1 MIIVKLR
8 PNDDRRDDRVGSHPL
23 SSVGFVD
30 WRITMRPHLWRP
42 STDLIELEDRYI
54 IRVEVAGMKESDF
67 QISMDQNTLTIR
79 GTRVDSGERKA
90 FHQMEI
96 HFGEFITQVEI
107 PSNIERE
114 KAEAEYID
122 GFLRIIMPK
131 AQPKQIRISKE

>member
-1 MIIVKLR
+1 
-8 PNDDRRDDRVGSHPL
+8 
-23 SSVGFVD
+23 
-30 WRITMRPHLWRP
+30 MRPHLWRP

-79 GTRVDSGERKA
+79 GSRGDTGERKA
-90 FHQMEI
+90 YHQMEI
-96 HFGEFITQVEI
+96 PFGEFITQVEI
-107 PSNIERE
+107 PSNIDRE

>member
-8 PNDDRRDDRVGSHPL
+8 QKNDRQDERVGSHPL
-23 SSVGFVD
+23 SDVGIVD

-42 STDLIELEDRYI
+42 STDVIELEDRFI
-54 IRVEVAGMKESDF
+54 IRVEVAGMNEDDF

-79 GTRVDSGERKA
+79 GSRADSGDRKA

-107 PSNIERE
+107 PSNIERD
-114 KAEAEYID
+114 KAEAEYVD

-131 AQPKQIRISKE
+131 SQPKQIKLSKE